1 MGRRRIETCRKC
13 PDVAFDGF
21 GADAIQFVEAPPGAA
36 LRSGAHPVDPFR
48 FGPKGGQHGAV
59 NMAVVFHGLEY
70 VQGTGERHAFPVGA
84 VFHERGKDIGH
95 RHDARGQRELPARKA
110 ERVASAVQT
119 LVVQSAPEPD
129 ILKAGDIVEQAE
141 AEFGMAFH
149 LRKLVMI
156 EGAFLFQQG
165 AGDAQLADIVKQ
177 TGDEDLAVVP
187 SMCLRCRMQAVC
199 ATPAVCVAVNGLRK
213 SVIKENRKQNGIR

>member
-1 MGRRRIETCRKC
+1 MREGRGSCR
-13 PDVAFDGF
+13 
-21 GADAIQFVEAPPGAA
+21 
-36 LRSGAHPVDPFR
+36 
-48 FGPKGGQHGAV
+48 
-59 NMAVVFHGLEY
+59 
-70 VQGTGERHAFPVGA
+70 
-84 VFHERGKDIGH
+84 
-95 RHDARGQRELPARKA
+95 RKA

-141 AEFGMAFH
+141 AEFGMALH

-177 TGDEDLAVVP
+177 TGDEDLAVF
-187 SMCLRCRMQAVC
+187 LRVDASCCSEHV
-199 ATPAVCVAVNGLRK
+199 PAV
-213 SVIKENRKQNGIR
+213 QNAGRMRDSRRMRGRERAEKVRD

>member
-13 PDVAFDGF
+13 PGRRFRRVRRRCDTVRRSAAGR
-21 GADAIQFVEAPPGAA
+21 GA
-36 LRSGAHPVDPFR
+36 RSGAHPVDPFR
-48 FGPKGGQHGAV
+48 FGPKGGQHSAV

-141 AEFGMAFH
+141 AEFGMALH

-177 TGDEDLAVVP
+177 TGDEDLAVF
-187 SMCLRCRMQAVC
+187 LRVDASCCSEHV
-199 ATPAVCVAVNGLRK
+199 PAV
-213 SVIKENRKQNGIR
+213 QNAGRMRDSRRMRGRERAEKVRD

>member
-1 MGRRRIETCRKC
+1 
-13 PDVAFDGF
+13 
-21 GADAIQFVEAPPGAA
+21 
-36 LRSGAHPVDPFR
+36 
-48 FGPKGGQHGAV
+48 
-59 NMAVVFHGLEY
+59 MAVVFHGLEY

-141 AEFGMAFH
+141 AEFGMALH

-177 TGDEDLAVVP
+177 TGDEDLAVF
-187 SMCLRCRMQAVC
+187 LRVDASCCSEHV
-199 ATPAVCVAVNGLRK
+199 PAV
-213 SVIKENRKQNGIR
+213 QNAGRMRDSRRMRGRERAEKVRD